1 MANWTAELEAWKRRA
16 LAAEVTKKL
25 AGAAAGTAAWVTNVG
40 NEHGQ
45 ILMSVLTAAEG
56 QGLKPMGEGL
66 VRRYRAA
73 GVKHQDSCM
82 WTSDCSCVR
91 ITPQP
96 PRPLMVDD
104 AALVC
109 DHEGV
114 LLPHPA
120 VGPIQRPPDATLQL
134 YDINVRTLTQWYNK
148 RQKVQERQLLL
159 QGVSQPSA
167 STVSD
172 VPAPEPLPRSQ
183 RRLWSRHD
191 SLHLSEDADL
201 PRLLQL
207 MNTSCVKLLA
217 GGNGATVKSTTSSQK
232 TRQGTHL
239 TAVEHADLTRKG

>member
-1 MANWTAELEAWKRRA
+1 MANWRAELEAWKRRA

-25 AGAAAGTAAWVTNVG
+25 AGAAAGAAAWVTNVG

-66 VRRYRAA
+66 EL
-73 GVKHQDSCM
+73 KHHDSCM

-120 VGPIQRPPDATLQL
+120 VGPIQRPPDVTLQL
-134 YDINVRTLTQWYNK
+134 YNK

-172 VPAPEPLPRSQ
+172 VPAPEPLMHCAYPY
-183 RRLWSRHD
+183 D
-191 SLHLSEDADL
+191 
-201 PRLLQL
+201 
-207 MNTSCVKLLA
+207 
-217 GGNGATVKSTTSSQK
+217 GYKSTICVNEQANSGLIRIQPQLVYMSPSNFMFHASLFLALKNMRVCEDREVNVGCGADT
-232 TRQGTHL
+232 
-239 TAVEHADLTRKG
+239 TACISVKMQTYHAS

>member
-1 MANWTAELEAWKRRA
+1 MANWRAELEAWKRRA

-25 AGAAAGTAAWVTNVG
+25 AGAAAGAADWVTNVG

-73 GVKHQDSCM
+73 GVEA
-82 WTSDCSCVR
+82 
-91 ITPQP
+91 
-96 PRPLMVDD
+96 PRLLHVDI
-104 AALVC
+104 L
-109 DHEGV
+109 
-114 LLPHPA
+114 
-120 VGPIQRPPDATLQL
+120 LQL
-134 YDINVRTLTQWYNK
+134 CTTSGRRYRRGSSFYKESVNPVQAPCLMCQLQSHCDRSLLYKVIN
-148 RQKVQERQLLL
+148 
-159 QGVSQPSA
+159 
-167 STVSD
+167 
-172 VPAPEPLPRSQ
+172 
-183 RRLWSRHD
+183 RHD